1 MHCCSNVSD
10 RALGILV
17 RVAAIIRYSISR
29 LCDSLSKLMYP
40 GYNILC
46 KRSGQHTYRRGCDN
60 YPTMH
65 LMACADQSTAQA
77 GSVCSFCCQNI
88 VRSSN
93 IPVGCYRALTLSK
106 GYVLRLLYSSWLP
119 EPTFVQPTEL
129 VRK

>member
-10 RALGILV
+10 RALGISV

-29 LCDSLSKLMYP
+29 LCDWLSKLTYP
-40 GYNILC
+40 GYNIRC
-46 KRSGQHTYRRGCDN
+46 KRSGQHTYRPGCN
-60 YPTMH
+60 NHPTMH
-65 LMACADQSTAQA
+65 LMACADQSKAQA

-93 IPVGCYRALTLSK
+93 ISVGCYRALTLSK
-106 GYVLRLLYSSWLP
+106 GYVLRLLYSSRLP
-119 EPTFVQPTEL
+119 EPTFVQPTEP